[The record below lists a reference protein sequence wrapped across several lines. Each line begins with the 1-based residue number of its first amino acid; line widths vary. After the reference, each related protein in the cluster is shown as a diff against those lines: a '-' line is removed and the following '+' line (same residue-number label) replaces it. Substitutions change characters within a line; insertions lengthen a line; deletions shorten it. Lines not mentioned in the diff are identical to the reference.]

1 MNLSWSRH
9 DQKASE
15 EGTMPAETRISVA
28 TLAARIKRVE
38 RLNRALFLVVAIALV
53 IGGAALT
60 IRYFS
65 QPNSAAAERFAALE
79 ANGGWGATRSASP
92 LWLLTMTTNASW
104 PGSSRPSTS
113 FDLFN
118 VRRGCPAQGRA

>member
-1 MNLSWSRH
+1 LVNLFLLRH

-38 RLNRALFLVVAIALV
+38 RLNRALFLVVAIALA

-65 QPNSAAAERFAALE
+65 QPNAAAAERFAALE
-79 ANGGWGATRSASP
+79 ANG
-92 LWLLTMTTNASW
+92 
-104 PGSSRPSTS
+104 
-113 FDLFN
+113 D
-118 VRRGCPAQGRA
+118 V